1 MENGDRAADRV
12 GESAREDRRLGAPGA
27 LRLMSGISV
36 EVILF
41 GLGVGILIGLTGI
54 GGGSLMTPLLV
65 TVLGVAPVVAVGT
78 DLTYSAIT
86 KSVGGYRHLR
96 KGTVDLGVAKWLA
109 YGGIPGVAIGVALLD
124 RLHATYGHSFDH
136 LLIAC
141 LAGALVLVAV
151 AVIVRTFV
159 IPKLDL
165 RERES
170 FTFTRRSRALASA
183 LGLVL
188 GVILGL
194 TSVGSGALI
203 GVAMMLIFRLRPQR
217 VAGSSVFL
225 AALLLAVGAIAHIAS
240 GNVNYVLMA
249 NILIGSVPGVVIGTH
264 FVDRVPERALRV
276 VLAAVLLG
284 SALALISSAGGKLP
298 AAVIFGAPLA
308 IGLLGVLRRAKL
320 PGAVAPAGSPAAAIA
335 GEVPIGRPAGGE
347 RDRSGEQR

>member
-1 MENGDRAADRV
+1 
-12 GESAREDRRLGAPGA
+12 
-27 LRLMSGISV
+27 MSGVSA

-65 TVLGVAPVVAVGT
+65 TVLGVAPIVAVGT
-78 DLTYSAIT
+78 DLTYGAIT

-109 YGGIPGVAIGVALLD
+109 YGGIPGVGIGVALLD
-124 RLHATYGHSFDH
+124 RLHASYGHSFDH
-136 LLIAC
+136 VLLGC
-141 LAGALVLVAV
+141 LAGALVLVAG

-159 IPKLDL
+159 VPKLAL
-165 RERES
+165 RESES
-170 FTFTRRSRALASA
+170 FAFTPRSRALAA
-183 LGLVL
+183 ILGLL
-188 GVILGL
+188 MGVILGL

-203 GVAMMLIFRLRPQR
+203 GVAMMLIFRLTPRR

-249 NILIGSVPGVVIGTH
+249 NILIGSVPGVVLGAH

-284 SALALISSAGGKLP
+284 SALALVDSAGGRMP
-298 AAVIFGAPLA
+298 SAVIFGAPVA
-308 IGLLGVLRRAKL
+308 IGLLGVLRWAKL
-320 PGAVAPAGSPAAAIA
+320 PGAVAAGSSSAAALA
-335 GEVPIGRPAGGE
+335 GSVPLGRLTGADH
-347 RDRSGEQR
+347 DRSGEQR